1 MKSSAGAD
9 TLSTL
14 SHIEEQDQDQ
24 EDGVPDSFISK
35 SNSPAFITVQDEKGN
50 LEQIPVRYLHSSR
63 QTVIDRIF
71 RLSWMIMRKENRT
84 IHISISVLG

>member
-1 MKSSAGAD
+1 MKSCAGAD
-9 TLSTL
+9 TLS
-14 SHIEEQDQDQ
+14 SVNIEEQDQDQ

-50 LEQIPVRYLHSSR
+50 LEQIPVRYLLKL
-63 QTVIDRIF
+63 QTIIDPIF
-71 RLSWMIMRKENRT
+71 RLSWTIMRKENRT